1 MEMGGAGVAA
11 FPYVSDAITRLYELT
26 GSDSSAE
33 QMGVKGLPAIAMIQ
47 HNSQSIS
54 RDGLHDQ
61 GFTGECGQHSSSGRS
76 NEIVPCMQPPLLSMV

>member
-33 QMGVKGLPAIAMIQ
+33 QMGVKGLPTIAMIQ
-47 HNSQSIS
+47 HNSQSVS

-61 GFTGECGQHSSSGRS
+61 GFTGECSQDSCSSGCDQIMSR
-76 NEIVPCMQPPLLSMV
+76 M

>member
-1 MEMGGAGVAA
+1 MRGACVAA
-11 FPYVSDAITRLYELT
+11 FPYVSDAITRLYKLT

-33 QMGVKGLPAIAMIQ
+33 QVGVKGLSAIAMIQ

-61 GFTGECGQHSSSGRS
+61 GFTGECGQHSSSSGCDQIMS
-76 NEIVPCMQPPLLSMV
+76 CM